1 MEKEVK
7 RKKLGSRKRNSIE
20 KEYNNEESDQRTK
33 MKEKAREKEQSVY

>member
-1 MEKEVK
+1 MEKEVGEQ
-7 RKKLGSRKRNSIE
+7 KKNCIE